1 MHIGIITVRSA
12 AYHPN
17 RRLRQAA
24 EARGFR
30 LSLVHPYETW
40 PAIQDGAVTLRGRLQ
55 PLDAVLPRQG
65 ATVADACLPLIRHF
79 SLLGIPVV
87 NGLEAVSLTRNQFL
101 TLQVLAQAGL
111 PVPDTWFVNS
121 VQGLERAR
129 RALGGAPVVVKRV
142 SGRQGSGVHLLE
154 RGTLSVEFARRFL
167 QKRKGLVVQRFVPP
181 AGRQDIRIVVVGDQV
196 AGAMRLKPRAGDF
209 RANYH
214 LSRTS
219 EPLDP
224 PSQWVR
230 LALEAVRVTGLEIG
244 GVDLMVEPG
253 GRALLVEV
261 NYAPGFRGLERST
274 GLDIAGRIV
283 DYVAERC
290 GGGRQSPRRGGASA
304 ADGV

>member
-1 MHIGIITVRSA
+1 MHIGIITVRSP

-24 EARGFR
+24 EVRGHR

-40 PAIQDGAVTLRGRLQ
+40 PGIQDGMVKLRGRPQ
-55 PLDAVLPRQG
+55 RLDAVLPRQG

-87 NGLEAVSLTRNQFL
+87 NGLDAVILTRNQFL
-101 TLQVLAQAGL
+101 TLQALSRAGL

-121 VQGLERAR
+121 PEGLKRAV

-154 RGTLSVEFARRFL
+154 TETGWAELARRFL
-167 QKRKGLVVQRFVPP
+167 QKRKGLLVQRFVPP
-181 AGRQDIRIVVVGDQV
+181 AGREDIRIVVVGGRV
-196 AGAMRLKPRAGDF
+196 AGAMQLKPRAGDF

-214 LSRTS
+214 LSRS
-219 EPLDP
+219 SNPLDP
-224 PSQWVR
+224 PPRWAR

-261 NYAPGFRGLERST
+261 NYAPGFRGLERAT
-274 GLDIAGRIV
+274 GLDIAGRMV
-283 DYVAERC
+283 DHVAERY
-290 GGGRQSPRRGGASA
+290 GKGAQAPA
-304 ADGV
+304 AGCFGT